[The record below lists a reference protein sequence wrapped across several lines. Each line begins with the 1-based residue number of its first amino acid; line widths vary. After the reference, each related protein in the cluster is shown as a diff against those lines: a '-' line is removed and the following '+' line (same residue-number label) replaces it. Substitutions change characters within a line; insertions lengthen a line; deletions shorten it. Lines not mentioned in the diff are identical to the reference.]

1 MVYKIIILRCFVYI
15 SPIQIYFK
23 FTSNNSLVFY
33 SRNNY
38 IFKNDVYT
46 HLSLMKVDFW
56 PFNAKA

>member
-46 HLSLMKVDFW
+46 HLSLMKVDF
-56 PFNAKA
+56 